1 MSHEYDYLHRA
12 GWCLNTPVHADKGLN
27 MVVSRVE
34 PPYSSS
40 KGDRY
45 WYGKTLKDAIT
56 MGCLALKL
64 SVPPELG

>member
-1 MSHEYDYLHRA
+1 MSHEYEYLHKA

-27 MVVSRVE
+27 MVVSRVA

-45 WYGKTLKDAIT
+45 WYGKTLKDAVSN
-56 MGCLALKL
+56 GCAALKL
-64 SVPPELG
+64 PVPSGLG